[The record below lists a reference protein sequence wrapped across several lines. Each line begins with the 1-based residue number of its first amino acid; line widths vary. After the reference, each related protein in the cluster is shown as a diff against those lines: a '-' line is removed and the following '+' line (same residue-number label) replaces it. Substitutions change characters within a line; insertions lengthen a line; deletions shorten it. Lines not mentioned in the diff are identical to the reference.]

1 MQNGVFKYVV
11 IYHGVGKDLQSLIK
25 KGAVGVQSVQNF
37 REKRKFEPN
46 VLIISV

>member
-1 MQNGVFKYVV
+1 MNQE
-11 IYHGVGKDLQSLIK
+11 
-25 KGAVGVQSVQNF
+25 GAAGVQSVQNF

>member
-25 KGAVGVQSVQNF
+25 KGAAGVQSVQNF

-46 VLIISV
+46 GLIKKE